1 MSDAEDIKPD
11 LPYSWIVLSAAFLAL
26 GGAAVIAGY
35 LIVNFVTSQPYDL
48 YEVSERHGAELMSIL
63 TANQVPREM
72 IERFDKRPME
82 DRKARWYSR
91 RYDVVVPATVSLDGL
106 KQVISRNMT
115 PYVLVDPL
123 LEDGENVG
131 LKLAI
136 GESVFAE
143 IRLETVASREAA
155 PAPAMALTPETTPA
169 DSPTAP
175 DATNS
180 ESKEF
185 EPPPDASQSAAL
197 DAEPWKVA
205 NAGTAAA
212 PMIDSSA
219 LPADAPRLA
228 IIVDDGGY
236 AESIID
242 AILAMDPGLTL
253 AILPYTPH
261 GVATAKRAAELGF
274 EILLHMPM
282 DNLDE
287 TMVYEGQLK
296 TGMGEEEMLKLTE
309 AALAQVPGAVGVNN
323 HEGSRFTAD
332 GKSMALFIDIIK
344 DRDLFFVDSRTVGDT
359 RAYDMAVTFGVPA
372 AKRDLFL
379 DHDNEIEMI
388 RRRFGEVLALAR
400 TQGQAIAI
408 CHFRRNTV
416 TVLQEML
423 PQLGEQGI
431 RLVHASELIP

>member
-1 MSDAEDIKPD
+1 
-11 LPYSWIVLSAAFLAL
+11 
-26 GGAAVIAGY
+26 
-35 LIVNFVTSQPYDL
+35 
-48 YEVSERHGAELMSIL
+48 
-63 TANQVPREM
+63 
-72 IERFDKRPME
+72 
-82 DRKARWYSR
+82 
-91 RYDVVVPATVSLDGL
+91 VVVPATVSLDGL

-115 PYVLVDPL
+115 PYVLVDEL

-143 IRLETVASREAA
+143 LRLETVASREA
-155 PAPAMALTPETTPA
+155 PAPAMVPVSKTTPA
-169 DSPTAP
+169 AP
-175 DATNS
+175 DATHS
-180 ESKEF
+180 EPKAF

-212 PMIDSSA
+212 PMIDSGA

-261 GVATAKRAAELGF
+261 GEATAKRAAELGF
-274 EILLHMPM
+274 EIMLHMPM

-296 TGMGEEEMLKLTE
+296 TGMGEDEMLKLTE

-344 DRDLFFVDSRTVGDT
+344 DRDLFFVDSRTVVDT

-372 AKRDLFL
+372 AERDLFL
-379 DHDNEIEMI
+379 DHDNEVEMI
-388 RRRFGEVLALAR
+388 RRRFGEVLAIAR
-400 TQGQAIAI
+400 AQGQAIAI

>member
-1 MSDAEDIKPD
+1 MSDAEDKKPD
-11 LPYSWIVLSAAFLAL
+11 LPYTWIALGAAFLAL
-26 GGAAVIAGY
+26 GVATVIAGY
-35 LIVNFVTSQPYDL
+35 LIVSFVTSRPYDL
-48 YEVSERHGAELMSIL
+48 YEISERRGAELMSIL
-63 TANQVPREM
+63 TTNQVPREM

-82 DRKARWYSR
+82 DRKSRWYSR

-106 KQVISRNMT
+106 KQVISRNMA
-115 PYVLVDPL
+115 PYVLVDEL

-143 IRLETVASREAA
+143 VRLETVASREA
-155 PAPAMALTPETTPA
+155 PAPTMVPDPETILA
-169 DSPTAP
+169 AP

-180 ESKEF
+180 EPKAF
-185 EPPPDASQSAAL
+185 EPPPDASPSAAL

-219 LPADAPRLA
+219 LPADAPKLA

-261 GVATAKRAAELGF
+261 GEATAKRAAELGF
-274 EILLHMPM
+274 EIMLHMPM

-296 TGMGEEEMLKLTE
+296 TGMGEDEMLKLTE
-309 AALAQVPGAVGVNN
+309 EALAQVPGAVGVNN

-379 DHDNEIEMI
+379 DHDNEVEMI

-423 PQLGEQGI
+423 PQLREQGI

>member
-1 MSDAEDIKPD
+1 MSGAEDIKPD
-11 LPYSWIVLSAAFLAL
+11 LPYSWVSLSAAFLAL
-26 GGAAVIAGY
+26 GGATVIAGY
-35 LIVNFVTSQPYDL
+35 LIVNFVLSRPYDL
-48 YEVSERHGAELMSIL
+48 YEVSEQRGAELMSIL
-63 TANQVPREM
+63 TANQVPRDM

-91 RYDVVVPATVSLDGL
+91 RYDAVVPATVSLDGL
-106 KQVISRNMT
+106 KQVISRNMN
-115 PYVLVDPL
+115 PYVFVEEL
-123 LEDGENVG
+123 LENGESVG

-136 GESVFAE
+136 GEWVFAE
-143 IRLETVASREAA
+143 LHLETVASREA
-155 PAPAMALTPETTPA
+155 PAPKTIPAM
-169 DSPTAP
+169 PTAATLP
-175 DATNS
+175 DVAQS
-180 ESKEF
+180 ESEAF
-185 EPPPDASQSAAL
+185 EPPQDASQSAAL

-205 NAGTAAA
+205 NEGTAAA
-212 PMIDSSA
+212 LMIDSGA
-219 LPADAPRLA
+219 LPVDAPRLA

-236 AESIID
+236 SQSIID

-261 GVATAKRAAELGF
+261 GEATAKRAADLGF
-274 EILLHMPM
+274 EIMLHMPM
-282 DNLDE
+282 DNLDK

-296 TGMGEEEMLKLTE
+296 TGMGEDEMLKLTE

-344 DRDLFFVDSRTVGDT
+344 DRDLFFVDSRTVVDT

-372 AKRDLFL
+372 AERDLFL
-379 DHDNEIEMI
+379 DHDNEVEMI
-388 RRRFGEVLALAR
+388 RRRFGEVLAIAR
-400 TQGQAIAI
+400 AQGQAIAI